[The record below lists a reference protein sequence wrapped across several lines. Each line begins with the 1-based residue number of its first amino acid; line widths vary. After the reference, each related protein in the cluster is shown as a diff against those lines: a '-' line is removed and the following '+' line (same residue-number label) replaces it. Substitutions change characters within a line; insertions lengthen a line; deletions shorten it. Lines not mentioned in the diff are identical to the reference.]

1 MWFKKTT
8 ANNQAA
14 TSKNTNTNW
23 QTQLA
28 SVNSNGVELAMAELL
43 HYQNKTALI
52 DLASRKNIHGQMSG
66 NYLSRSKGRGMEFDE
81 VRHYQTGDDIR
92 AIDWRVTARTG
103 KTHTKLFRE
112 ELERPVLIATD
123 LSASMHFGSQLLFKS
138 VQAAHLAA
146 LVAWHAKNRGDRL
159 GGIVFNQHDHLELK
173 PRSRKEGVLHYLHAL
188 TAIHKSQS
196 KLQQTGEQTN
206 KDQNH
211 VNEADSTYSESSS
224 FESSYFNENCARIR
238 QIAKPGSLVYLITD
252 AQAIKNTLL
261 KDNELKD
268 NKLKDNELH
277 SYSDKSNNE
286 LQSNNEQSDAL
297 RHLTHISR
305 HCELVICL
313 INDPLEQ
320 QLPMSSSQL
329 NVTLT
334 DGNNR
339 QQLTLGD
346 KHTAALYQQQAQ
358 LLNDRCEQLLTKAG
372 GRVLHF
378 TAGQTLEQQLKSG
391 AQFCNN

>member
-1 MWFKKTT
+1 MWFAQTKVISK
-8 ANNQAA
+8 QSSSA
-14 TSKNTNTNW
+14 TDCQVK
-23 QTQLA
+23 LA
-28 SVNSNGVELAMAELL
+28 SIKSNGVDLAMAELL

-52 DLASRKNIHGQMSG
+52 DLSARKNIHGQMSG
-66 NYLSRSKGRGMEFDE
+66 NYLSRNKGRGMEFDE

-138 VQAAHLAA
+138 VQASHLAS

-159 GGIVFNQHDHLELK
+159 GGIVFNQNEHLELK

-188 TAIHKSQS
+188 TSLHQSQQVLRHN
-196 KLQQTGEQTN
+196 LQQGLQQNSEQNTSPVQASN
-206 KDQNH
+206 THN
-211 VNEADSTYSESSS
+211 
-224 FESSYFNENCARIR
+224 YFNDNCARIR

-252 AQAIKNTLL
+252 AQPIKDLL
-261 KDNELKD
+261 IQN
-268 NKLKDNELH
+268 
-277 SYSDKSNNE
+277 S
-286 LQSNNEQSDAL
+286 EQKTALIQENSAL
-297 RHLTHISR
+297 RHLTQISQ

-313 INDPLEQ
+313 ITDPLEQ
-320 QLPMSSSQL
+320 ELPTSAVKL

-334 DGNNR
+334 DGMNR

-346 KHTAALYQQQAQ
+346 KNTASHYKHQAENIFDQ
-358 LLNDRCEQLLTKAG
+358 CSKLLTKAG
-372 GRVLHF
+372 ARVISF
-378 TAGQTLEQQLKSG
+378 SAGQTLEHQVKEG
-391 AQFCNN
+391 ALFCNQ